1 MAFKFKLNHE
11 VIIEASGE
19 CGVVVGRAEYADGKP
34 QYLIRYMAADGRAV
48 EQWWNQSALTTLQ
61 VLQQHV
67 QDMGTQSKSGGASE

>member
-19 CGVVVGRAEYADGKP
+19 RGVVVGRAEYTDGKP

-48 EQWWNQSALTTLQ
+48 EQWWNQSALT
-61 VLQQHV
+61 QQV
-67 QDMGTQSKSGGASE
+67 QDVATQLESGGASE

>member
-19 CGVVVGRAEYADGKP
+19 CGMVVGRAEYADGKP

-48 EQWWNQSALTTLQ
+48 QQWWDQSALTTHDL
-61 VLQQHV
+61 LKQQV
-67 QDMGTQSKSGGASE
+67 QDIGTQSENG